1 MLQPS
6 HGPRVSLLLQRLL
19 PPGQVDALQEGP
31 PEAALRCLD
40 RVVETP
46 ECLWDL
52 QMAAAAA
59 AEVSTL
65 AAAARK
71 QQVRPAAPA
80 ACLPRP
86 RPTGP
91 R

>member
-1 MLQPS
+1 MMQPS
-6 HGPRVSLLLQRLL
+6 HGPRVVLLLQRLL

-40 RVVETP
+40 RAVETP

-52 QMAAAAA
+52 HMAAAAA
-59 AEVSTL
+59 AELSTL

-71 QQVRPAAPA
+71 QQVRRAGCSAVWQ
-80 ACLPRP
+80 CSW
-86 RPTGP
+86 
-91 R
+91 